1 MCDRRTARDRVSAV
15 EERVGIRRFLIPE
28 LILLVAAVLIAIG
41 LMFRSSSGACH
52 HWKDKLGHVTGAFLA
67 AAGEEE
73 YPSAGPRVQDREGL
87 RRATKRLLDDRPFGC
102 I

>member
-1 MCDRRTARDRVSAV
+1 M
-15 EERVGIRRFLIPE
+15 EQVGIRKLLTPE
-28 LILLVAAVLIAIG
+28 LVLLLCAALVTIG
-41 LMFRSSSGACH
+41 LMWRTSSGECH
-52 HWKDKLGHVTGAFLA
+52 HWKDKLGQVTGGFLA

-73 YPSAGPRVQDREGL
+73 YPSPGPKVQDRDGM

>member
-1 MCDRRTARDRVSAV
+1 MGTVD
-15 EERVGIRRFLIPE
+15 ERVGIRRLLTPE
-28 LILLVAAVLIAIG
+28 LALLVVAALVTMG
-41 LMFRSSSGACH
+41 LMFRTSSGSCH
-52 HWKDKLGHVTGAFLA
+52 QWKDKLSHVTGAFLA

-73 YPSAGPRVQDREGL
+73 YPSPGLRVENRDGL

>member
-1 MCDRRTARDRVSAV
+1 MIVERADVRRLLT
-15 EERVGIRRFLIPE
+15 PE
-28 LILLVAAVLIAIG
+28 LIGLVCLALVSMG
-41 LMFRSSSGACH
+41 LMWRTSSGSCH
-52 HWKDKLGHVTGAFLA
+52 HWKDKLSHVTGAFLA

-73 YPSAGPRVQDREGL
+73 YPSPGPKIQDREGL

>member
-1 MCDRRTARDRVSAV
+1 M
-15 EERVGIRRFLIPE
+15 ERLGIRRWLTPE
-28 LILLVAAVLIAIG
+28 LILLLAAVLVAMT

-52 HWKDKLGHVTGAFLA
+52 HWKDQLGRVTGGFLA
-67 AAGEEE
+67 AAGEQE
-73 YPSAGPRVQDREGL
+73 YPSPGPSSHDREGL

>member
-1 MCDRRTARDRVSAV
+1 M

-28 LILLVAAVLIAIG
+28 VILLLAAVLVAMG
-41 LMFRSSSGACH
+41 LMFRTSSGACH
-52 HWKDKLGHVTGAFLA
+52 QWKDRLGSVTGAFLA

-73 YPSAGPRVQDREGL
+73 YPTGGPKVQDREGL